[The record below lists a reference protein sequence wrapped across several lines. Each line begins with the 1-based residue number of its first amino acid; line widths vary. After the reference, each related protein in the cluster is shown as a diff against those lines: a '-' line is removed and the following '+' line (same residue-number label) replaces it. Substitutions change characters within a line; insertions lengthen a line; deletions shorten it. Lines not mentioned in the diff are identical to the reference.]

1 MENREPLELTLLFG
15 ETVGPKTV
23 FEEEHVLHGK
33 PLQNEFPTTEACQA
47 YGVPSEEIV
56 GIPIIMWKLPEMFEL
71 RSAAQL
77 GMFPRTVLPAH
88 GQKGAIPMAT
98 RRIVDATETESETA
112 KRVE

>member
-1 MENREPLELTLLFG
+1 MENREALERTWLFV

-33 PLQNEFPTTEACQA
+33 PLQNEFPTTEACQTC
-47 YGVPSEEIV
+47 GVPSDEIV
-56 GIPIIMWKLPEMFEL
+56 SIPIVMWKLLEMFEL
-71 RSAAQL
+71 RAAAQL
-77 GMFPRTVLPAH
+77 GTFPRTVLLAH
-88 GQKGAIPMAT
+88 SQKGAIPMAN

>member
-1 MENREPLELTLLFG
+1 M
-15 ETVGPKTV
+15 

-33 PLQNEFPTTEACQA
+33 PLQNELPTTEACQTC
-47 YGVPSEEIV
+47 GVPSDEIV
-56 GIPIIMWKLPEMFEL
+56 SIPIVMWKLLEMFEL
-71 RSAAQL
+71 RAAAQL
-77 GMFPRTVLPAH
+77 GTFPRTVLPAH

>member
-1 MENREPLELTLLFG
+1 MANREALERTRLFG
-15 ETVGPKTV
+15 ETVRTKTV
-23 FEEEHVLHGK
+23 FEERYLLHGK
-33 PLQNEFPTTEACQA
+33 PPENEFQTTKACQICA
-47 YGVPSEEIV
+47 VPSEEIV
-56 GIPIIMWKLPEMFEL
+56 GIPIVMWKLLEMFEL